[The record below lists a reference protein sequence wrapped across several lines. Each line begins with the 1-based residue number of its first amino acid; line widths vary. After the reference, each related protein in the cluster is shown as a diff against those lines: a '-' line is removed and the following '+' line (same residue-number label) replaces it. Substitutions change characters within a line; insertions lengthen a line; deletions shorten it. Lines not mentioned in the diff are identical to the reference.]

1 MAAAVQQPLI
11 DLLRPVL
18 SDERVGTYLKAAG
31 HDPHRA
37 LALYLWNAKVGEAFH
52 ILIQAVE
59 VGLRNRI
66 AAAFRAVYGP
76 DWWLDPKFR
85 AACGGDRIRDLDLV
99 VDRITK
105 KGRAVTTCEVVAG
118 LSLGFWVALLQ
129 ARYNPGVWS
138 SQLRATFL
146 ALPAGVG
153 RGDLAKAAGRV
164 AFLRNRI
171 DHHEPIIRM
180 DLSKEFSE
188 MMILLGWICP
198 IKQAWVRPHC
208 RVPDLLRQKP

>member
-1 MAAAVQQPLI
+1 MAAVVQQPLI

-37 LALYLWNAKVGEAFH
+37 LALYLWNVKVGEAFH
-52 ILIQAVE
+52 TLIQAVE

-66 AAAFRAVYGP
+66 AAAFRTVYGP
-76 DWWLDPKFR
+76 DWWLNPKFR
-85 AACGGDRIRDLDLV
+85 AACRGDRVRDLDLV
-99 VDRITK
+99 VDRVTK
-105 KGRAVTTCEVVAG
+105 KGRTVTICQVVAG

-153 RGDLAKAAGRV
+153 RGDLERFRA
-164 AFLRNRI
+164 
-171 DHHEPIIRM
+171 
-180 DLSKEFSE
+180 
-188 MMILLGWICP
+188 
-198 IKQAWVRPHC
+198 
-208 RVPDLLRQKP
+208 